1 MITRLLW
8 SSWFRTCLGR
18 VAQLAAA
25 PTLNTLKKILLILST
40 VAAVDVL
47 LEGSSS
53 AFVRRLWL
61 LVLRIR
67 LFGHGELLERAVRP
81 FLIKATL

>member
-1 MITRLLW
+1 MWIGWILA
-8 SSWFRTCLGR
+8 FLGR

-53 AFVRRLWL
+53 AFIRRLWL
-61 LVLRIR
+61 LVLRVR
-67 LFGHGELLERAVRP
+67 LFGHGELLERAMRLLMTKP
-81 FLIKATL
+81 TL